1 MAKEK
6 QSTSEK
12 PIRVKSL
19 KTVYYDDGLRMP
31 GTVFDIKCER
41 HFSKKAMKRVET
53 ETRLSRTPVSDSLNN
68 KRLPPGPERS
78 EAEQLLEEER
88 LEAESEASDDSE
100 KGNVI

>member
-6 QSTSEK
+6 QAVSEK
-12 PIRVKSL
+12 PIRVKAL
-19 KTVYYDDGLRMP
+19 KTIYYDDGLRMP
-31 GTVFDIKCER
+31 GTVFDIKYER
-41 HFSKKAMKRVET
+41 HFSKKSMKRVET

-88 LEAESEASDDSE
+88 LEAESSE
-100 KGNVI
+100 NEKESVI